1 MVGSLLAGTKESP
14 GEIEQGPTGLRKRIR
29 GMASFEAVEAR
40 AERQGEDLDEQF
52 FEQRAAEGVEGTVP
66 YRGEVSILIW
76 NLLAGLRSSMSY
88 SNSTTLEEFARKS
101 EFIRVTPL
109 GFPENTPHATTRTI

>member
-1 MVGSLLAGTKESP
+1 
-14 GEIEQGPTGLRKRIR
+14 
-29 GMASFEAVEAR
+29 MASFEAAEAR

-66 YRGEVSILIW
+66 YRGEVSKLIW

-88 SNSTTLEEFARKS
+88 SDSTTLKEFARKS
-101 EFIRVTPL
+101 EFIRVTLL
-109 GFPENTPHATTRTI
+109 GFPENTPHATTRTV